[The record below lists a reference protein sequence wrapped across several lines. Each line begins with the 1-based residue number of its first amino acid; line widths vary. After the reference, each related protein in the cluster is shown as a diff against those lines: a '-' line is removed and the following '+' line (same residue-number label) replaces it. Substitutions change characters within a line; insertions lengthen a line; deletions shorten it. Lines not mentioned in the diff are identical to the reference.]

1 MKIVVMVLA
10 GIGAVVLLGG
20 VVVPLVG
27 WLLGMLGWIA
37 AGVLVIGGGVLL
49 ARRVRGPKDGAPV
62 VTGADGRRL
71 P

>member
-10 GIGAVVLLGG
+10 GIGAVVL
-20 VVVPLVG
+20 
-27 WLLGMLGWIA
+27 
-37 AGVLVIGGGVLL
+37 IGG
-49 ARRVRGPKDGAPV
+49 AKDGAPV